1 MKKSEEFIAVCART
15 PSQVYEEHVNEVREA
30 STELALI
37 EKELVKQVDDY
48 LYKTLEPFADA
59 LIREDYGHLTLNADG
74 MVWWVPIFRSREA
87 YDKAGG
93 IKESVWRQKREQD
106 ILKHWP
112 SIKKSFHW
120 ELNLALAHVA
130 ESMSRKEQSI
140 SARREV
146 IESFEI

>member
-1 MKKSEEFIAVCART
+1 MKKSEEFEAACART
-15 PSQVYEEHVNEVREA
+15 PAQIYEEHVNEVREESA
-30 STELALI
+30 ELASI

-59 LIREDYGHLTLNADG
+59 LIHEDYGHLTLNADG
-74 MVWWVPIFRSREA
+74 MVWRVPIFGSREA
-87 YDKAGG
+87 YDESGG

-112 SIKKSFHW
+112 SIKKSFLW
-120 ELNLALAHVA
+120 ELNYALSHVA
-130 ESMSRKEQSI
+130 KSMADKEQRI

-146 IESFEI
+146 IESFKI